1 MTIPKKKNCNHSLKE
16 RPGYPPKR
24 QPIHQSEG
32 GGNHIYTDSLRKTAE
47 QVHVLHRLA

>member
-1 MTIPKKKNCNHSLKE
+1 MTIPKKKNCNQSLKE

-24 QPIHQSEG
+24 QPSHQSEG
-32 GGNHIYTDSLRKTAE
+32 GRNHVQSGGLGKAAE